1 MPGPL
6 GSGIERLSHFEYVS
20 VALALLNALT
30 VGLLLS
36 SLTPVM
42 DHERRYWVHAAWV
55 LSLVLVAALQWW
67 SFWTWRDVV
76 WSPVR
81 FLWALSLPGLLF
93 VQASVLVGET
103 GSVTSFRDG
112 FFERRVPFFSLG
124 IALSVNIAFS
134 PWVLGQARWLSPTP
148 AHPVAACLM
157 GLSLAGLGFRT
168 HLAHTII
175 ASLAMLLA
183 IASILWLPVT
193 TPAAQ

>member
-20 VALALLNALT
+20 VALALVNALT

-67 SFWTWRDVV
+67 SFWTWRAVV
-76 WSPVR
+76 WSPIR

-103 GSVTSFRDG
+103 GSVTSYRDR
-112 FFERRVPFFSLG
+112 FFERRVAFFSLG
-124 IALSVNIAFS
+124 IALAVNIALG
-134 PWVLGQARWLSPTP
+134 PWVLGLARWLSLTP
-148 AHPVAACLM
+148 APPVAASLM
-157 GLSLAGLGFRT
+157 ALSIAGIGFRT

-183 IASILWLPVT
+183 IASFLWLPVA
-193 TPAAQ
+193 TPV